1 MEPFEVGS
9 FITTSHR
16 AASSSSSSESKSN
29 ENVSYRRAG
38 QFQFTGRAVNTPE
51 LRAKLNAFCPS
62 DPKVGGGRGGGERG
76 GEACAVSPAAPA
88 AGEAM
93 AHERGGAAST
103 PAAAPTSEED
113 AL

>member
-1 MEPFEVGS
+1 MKLPAVQVN
-9 FITTSHR
+9 
-16 AASSSSSSESKSN
+16 SN
-29 ENVSYRRAG
+29 S
-38 QFQFTGRAVNTPE
+38 PE
-51 LRAKLNAFCPS
+51 LRAKLNAFRPS
-62 DPKVGGGRGGGERG
+62 DPKVGGGRGGGGGERG
-76 GEACAVSPAAPA
+76 GEACKVSPASPA